1 MTPGYDR
8 ESNFKGRVGRGAKG
22 GKRHW
27 SFNTLLNNLSLG
39 KPL

>member
-8 ESNFKGRVGRGAKG
+8 ESDFKGGVGRGARNER
-22 GKRHW
+22 RHW